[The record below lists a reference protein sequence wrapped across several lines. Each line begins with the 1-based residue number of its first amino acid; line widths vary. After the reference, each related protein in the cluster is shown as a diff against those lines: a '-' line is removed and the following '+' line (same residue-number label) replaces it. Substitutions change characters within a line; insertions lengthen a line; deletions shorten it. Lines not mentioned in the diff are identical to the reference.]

1 VITAVDTN
9 VLLDVLHGTDPFGEA
24 SADALARCAAE
35 GSLVACEVVWAET
48 AAWYASPGDMHKVM
62 EDLGI
67 VCRPSSAESAAIAGA
82 AWRHYRALG
91 GPRSRL
97 VADFLVGAH
106 ANTHADRL
114 LTRDRG
120 FFRRYFG
127 DLVVIDPTGT
137 R

>member
-1 VITAVDTN
+1 MITAVDTN
-9 VLLDVLHGTDPFGEA
+9 VLLDVLHGTDPFGEG

-48 AAWYASPGDMHKVM
+48 AAWHESPEDMQKVM
-62 EDLGI
+62 QDLGI
-67 VCRPSSAESAAIAGA
+67 AHRPSSAESAALAGA
-82 AWRHYRALG
+82 AWRHYRAVG
-91 GPRSRL
+91 GPWSRL

-120 FFRRYFG
+120 FFRRYFKG
-127 DLVVIDPTGT
+127 LVVVDPT
-137 R
+137 RNR